1 MLTNSLPRNAA
12 SRPTVNGYARRS
24 PQAGALLP
32 INGSSLG
39 RRRESNVREARS
51 STNAVT
57 STLEIAPG
65 DAVKRRTVAWPGMT
79 AEIVQ
84 ATRREKIECRFRGP
98 VHMLAVCE
106 QGARSD
112 GETFIE
118 GLPRSALRDLK
129 KKLTFVPAGHEYRE
143 WQEPRILSRVVYFYF
158 DPGKISV
165 LSPTDVADLAPRL
178 YFEDAALWDTALKL
192 TTLIESASVDNQ
204 RYLEAVGLVLAHELA
219 RLDSGLPP
227 VQAPIRGG
235 LAAWQQR
242 VIATHIEEH
251 LADQIPLATLAQLA
265 RLSPCYF
272 CRAFKQSFG
281 MPPHRY
287 HTSRRIERA
296 KELLAKPAHSVTEV
310 GSAVGFSDTSSF
322 TTAFRKWT
330 GFTPT
335 AYRRSFE

>member
-1 MLTNSLPRNAA
+1 MLTSTLRKNVPSLPALNRY
-12 SRPTVNGYARRS
+12 VRRS

-32 INGSSLG
+32 VNGSSL
-39 RRRESNVREARS
+39 RRGPESDVREDRLIA
-51 STNAVT
+51 NAT
-57 STLEIAPG
+57 SSTLEIAPG

-84 ATRREKIECRFRGP
+84 ATRHEKIECRFRGP
-98 VHMLAVCE
+98 VHLLAVCE

-118 GLPRSALRDLK
+118 GLPRSALRDTRN
-129 KKLTFVPAGHEYRE
+129 KLTFVPAGREYRE
-143 WQEPRILSRVVYFYF
+143 WEEPRILSRVVYFYF
-158 DPGKISV
+158 DPSKMPV
-165 LSPTDVADLAPRL
+165 LSGIDFTDLAPRL
-178 YFEDAALWDTALKL
+178 YFEDTALWDTALKL
-192 TTLIESASVDNQ
+192 TTLIESASADNQ
-204 RYLEAVGLVLAHELA
+204 LYLEAVGLVLVHELA
-219 RLDSGLPP
+219 RLNSGTPRMR
-227 VQAPIRGG
+227 APIRGG

-242 VIATHIEEH
+242 VVATHIEEH
-251 LADQIPLATLAQLA
+251 LADQVSLATLARLA

-296 KELLAKPAHSVTEV
+296 KALLAKPAHSVTEV
-310 GSAVGFSDTSSF
+310 GSTVGFSDTSSF

-335 AYRRSFE
+335 GYRRSFA